1 MIWGRGN
8 DEIWKFEILTI
19 FGKNYIISMCE
30 SMRILVFFFNKIS
43 LKYTISSTR
52 NSIMEY

>member
-8 DEIWKFEILTI
+8 DEIWKFGILTI
-19 FGKNYIISMCE
+19 FGKNCIISMCE
-30 SMRILVFFFNKIS
+30 SMRILVFFFNEIS
-43 LKYTISSTR
+43 RYTISSR

>member
-8 DEIWKFEILTI
+8 DEIWKFGILTI
-19 FGKNYIISMCE
+19 FGKNCIISMCE
-30 SMRILVFFFNKIS
+30 SMRILVFF
-43 LKYTISSTR
+43 LMKYTISSTR